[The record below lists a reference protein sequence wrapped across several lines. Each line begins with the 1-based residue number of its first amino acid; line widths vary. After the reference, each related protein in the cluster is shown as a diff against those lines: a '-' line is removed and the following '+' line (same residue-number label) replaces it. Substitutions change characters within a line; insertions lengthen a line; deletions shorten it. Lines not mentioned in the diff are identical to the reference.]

1 MTRQQKLVESLVEIR
16 RRAMDHPLFD
26 ETAFAARDLDELAKT
41 GGDICDWTTI
51 AILADDA
58 LKTEEKNKA

>member
-1 MTRQQKLVESLVEIR
+1 MKEALEEIR
-16 RRAMDHPLFD
+16 RMAMDHPSFWQEAFD
-26 ETAFAARDLDELAKT
+26 SRDMDALIEE

-58 LKTEEKNKA
+58 LKGEV

>member
-1 MTRQQKLVESLVEIR
+1 MSKLKDALVEIR
-16 RRAMDHPLFD
+16 RMAMDHPCFWQEAFD
-26 ETAFAARDLDELAKT
+26 ERDTDVLIEE

-58 LKTEEKNKA
+58 LKGK